1 MNSERAQA
9 YGRVVKALDD
19 LSATKLHP
27 PEQAT
32 VREAADALF
41 FCERLE
47 GDAADQQ
54 SLDSLYE
61 LGDRMVE
68 NDRLTPEA
76 VRELTSDIEACG
88 PFAPVS

>member
-1 MNSERAQA
+1 MNSERTQA
-9 YGRVVKALDD
+9 YGRVVKILAD

-41 FCERLE
+41 FCEHLE
-47 GDAADQQ
+47 GDPAAQQ
-54 SLDSLYE
+54 ALDSLYE
-61 LGDRMVE
+61 LGDRLVE

-76 VRELTSDIEACG
+76 VRELTADVEGCG
-88 PFAPVS
+88 PFAPVR